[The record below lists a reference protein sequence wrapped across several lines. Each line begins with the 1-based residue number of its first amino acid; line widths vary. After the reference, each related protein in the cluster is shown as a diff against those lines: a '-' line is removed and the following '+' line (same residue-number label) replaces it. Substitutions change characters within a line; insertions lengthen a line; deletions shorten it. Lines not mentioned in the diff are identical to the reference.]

1 MQVPMQL
8 VVKQADT
15 SPLNPLLFGA
25 IGFAA
30 GAAYFY
36 FAAGMRSMS
45 LVFAA
50 LAVLAFLGSLW
61 MTTEQQTPVLVIDET
76 GLFDARNGIGKI
88 WWRDV
93 VEVHIEASYGNR
105 FLCLRVRNPH
115 EYVSKLSGPIKE
127 RVTFNQ
133 SLGFRRINVDI
144 GDLNVSLLD
153 LKKMIEARIPYPNE
167 ING

>member
-1 MQVPMQL
+1 MQIPMQL
-8 VVKQADT
+8 VVKQTDT

-25 IGFAA
+25 VGFA
-30 GAAYFY
+30 GIAAYFY
-36 FAAGMRSMS
+36 FATGMRSMS
-45 LVFAA
+45 VVFAA
-50 LAVLAFLGSLW
+50 FAVLALLGSFW
-61 MTTEQQTPVLVIDET
+61 VTTQETPVLVIDET

-88 WWRDV
+88 WWHDV

-105 FLCLRVRNPH
+105 FLCLRVKNPE
-115 EYVSKLSGPIKE
+115 EYVSKLNGPVKE
-127 RVTFNQ
+127 RVNFNR

-153 LKKMIEARIPYPNE
+153 LKKMIEARIPYPSD